1 MTYSRS
7 GDKTYITLTP
17 AGVFEA
23 FSQTHPS
30 KKHTALQALLSNHE
44 TTLVSSWLNDYSDFW
59 LEEFMEQGWIEELSI
74 CLPAPNLPLD
84 QFLPYVVASLSGR
97 RRAAI
102 GSDEGFCL
110 IRVGYSQEEADMLS
124 VAAADFA
131 DFISRQK
138 QRGWVVESQAIS
150 FFQQVDLLMPE
161 TSFVFFWI
169 EGTGYALII
178 DGEPLTNNRAFVELI
193 WALKTVGLKYAL

>member
-1 MTYSRS
+1 
-7 GDKTYITLTP
+7 
-17 AGVFEA
+17 
-23 FSQTHPS
+23 
-30 KKHTALQALLSNHE
+30 
-44 TTLVSSWLNDYSDFW
+44 
-59 LEEFMEQGWIEELSI
+59 
-74 CLPAPNLPLD
+74 
-84 QFLPYVVASLSGR
+84 
-97 RRAAI
+97 
-102 GSDEGFCL
+102 
-110 IRVGYSQEEADMLS
+110 MLS